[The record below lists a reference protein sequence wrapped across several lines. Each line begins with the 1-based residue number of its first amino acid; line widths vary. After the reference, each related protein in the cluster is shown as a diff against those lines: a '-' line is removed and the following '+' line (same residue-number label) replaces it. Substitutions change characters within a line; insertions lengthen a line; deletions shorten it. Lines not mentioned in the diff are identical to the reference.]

1 MSLCLLLAFKSFRG
15 NIRGIKKMNFYLP
28 DPVIVRLQELA
39 NQTGLSVAE
48 LVRRAIDEYLKKQK

>member
-1 MSLCLLLAFKSFRG
+1 M
-15 NIRGIKKMNFYLP
+15 KKMNFYLP

-48 LVRRAIDEYLKKQK
+48 LVRRAIDE